1 MNKNVIVIGHG
12 VPSEETVKGNGIEF
26 VWEITVSNYA
36 MKGNNDA
43 ESRLQRN
50 VVNFDKKQC

>member
-1 MNKNVIVIGHG
+1 MNKNVVVMGHG
-12 VPSEETVKGNGIEF
+12 MPSDQAMIDNGIEY
-26 VWEITVSNYA
+26 VWEITVSTYA
-36 MKGNNDA
+36 MTGNNDV

>member
-1 MNKNVIVIGHG
+1 MGHG
-12 VPSEETVKGNGIEF
+12 MPSDQAMIDNGIEY
-26 VWEITVSNYA
+26 VWEITVSTYA
-36 MKGNNDA
+36 MTGNNDV